1 MFLDA
6 LPLSYTGI
14 INPET
19 RVSGQDEKMDGPPSH
34 TIERKYL

>member
-14 INPET
+14 MFLDLDLALAALSVCNTGAI
-19 RVSGQDEKMDGPPSH
+19 
-34 TIERKYL
+34 